1 MLEACAWAKV
11 DAVALLMGD
20 PLASLARGIGLHLI
34 ASELAET
41 RMTGWLSTDRVA
53 DLKSKLNPIVRQPD
67 NAVRGVVKATAAYW
81 TKDEAEKAARDVL
94 EDVRLL
100 LVRASSESKPL
111 RVVYDA

>member
-1 MLEACAWAKV
+1 MLEACGWAKV
-11 DAVALLMGD
+11 DAVALLVGD
-20 PLASLARGIGLHLI
+20 PLASLAREIGLSLI
-34 ASELAET
+34 ASELAGA

-53 DLKSKLNPIVRQPD
+53 DLNAQFNLIVRKPHH
-67 NAVRGVVKATAAYW
+67 AVRGVVKATAAYW